1 MTTTPADLGASDL
14 DNLRALARANPGW
27 HLTSETVN
35 ALIAAVEALRERIA
49 IDGLPCAC
57 RFRGVEGAIRQGSE
71 TGVLVDPD
79 EPIRECALHTAL
91 RERVAELESE
101 IEQAIEWQQF
111 YMNKAEAAE
120 AVASTALSLS
130 GARRWKYR

>member
-1 MTTTPADLGASDL
+1 MTPTPADLGAIDL
-14 DNLRALARANPGW
+14 EAEKAELELQQDDLPCDTLDRIA
-27 HLTSETVN
+27 
-35 ALIAAVEALRERIA
+35 ALIAAVEALRERVA

-91 RERVAELESE
+91 RVRVAELEGGIAVLTKLNVRE
-101 IEQAIEWQQF
+101 YDREPFTIEE
-111 YMNKAEAAE
+111 
-120 AVASTALSLS
+120 
-130 GARRWKYR
+130 